1 VEAKAD
7 KARNFWSYDQSD
19 PGFGCNCWGSSGFR
33 STPRFFGRGPIWILF
48 MSTQPSDFSGFMI
61 IILLLS
67 FVTISYF
74 MGMMVHSAFMH
85 EDKNKIGKDSR
96 NGWILSMVAGTG
108 ITGWMFYYGYYANF
122 LR

>member
-1 VEAKAD
+1 
-7 KARNFWSYDQSD
+7 
-19 PGFGCNCWGSSGFR
+19 
-33 STPRFFGRGPIWILF
+33 

-108 ITGWMFYYGYYANF
+108 ITGWMFYYGYYMNF